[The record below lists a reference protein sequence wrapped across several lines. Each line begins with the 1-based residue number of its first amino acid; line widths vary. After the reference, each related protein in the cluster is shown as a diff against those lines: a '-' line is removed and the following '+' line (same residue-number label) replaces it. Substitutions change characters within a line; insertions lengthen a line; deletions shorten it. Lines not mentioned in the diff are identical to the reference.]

1 MTVSYC
7 ASNGTVNVDPCPP
20 AKPGGLRGAAT
31 RTLRV
36 DRRPL
41 GKSDFRGRKLEPDPH
56 GSIVGS
62 SGKCRPRPRRFLART
77 ALPTNGSP
85 RSREAARWVPRRI
98 TLCGQY
104 WIRPG
109 ALRPDSHPCRG
120 EGVAPTI
127 GRHRK
132 LKIFRARLFNNSQ
145 TSAPGPPPRTCYL
158 EIE

>member
-1 MTVSYC
+1 MGR
-7 ASNGTVNVDPCPP
+7 GTHNPHDRVVPDGEVV
-20 AKPGGLRGAAT
+20 ALAPGG
-31 RTLRV
+31 
-36 DRRPL
+36 
-41 GKSDFRGRKLEPDPH
+41 
-56 GSIVGS
+56 
-62 SGKCRPRPRRFLART
+62 FLART
-77 ALPTNGSP
+77 ALPTNGPP
-85 RSREAARWVPRRI
+85 RSREAARWMPRRI

-120 EGVAPTI
+120 EGVAPAI